1 MPQKSWTVVAPLL
14 VLLGLFGSLVL
25 NPILTRG
32 ADPRIADERLYNL
45 EKKVGY
51 HLYAPTWLP
60 YSGKVG
66 VQGPLQG
73 RVRILQDFIDD
84 QERSL
89 CILSQE
95 RRRPERDDYHKR
107 IFVKKAEA
115 TVDVEGE
122 KGYFITGNGG
132 ERRLFWHTD
141 ASAVILSSCVL
152 SDEEMTDIARK
163 VR

>member
-1 MPQKSWTVVAPLL
+1 MPRRSWAVVAPLL
-14 VLLGLFGSLVL
+14 MLVGLLGSLAL

-32 ADPRIADERLYNL
+32 ADPRIADERLYTL
-45 EKKVGY
+45 EKELGH

-60 YSGKVG
+60 YEGRVG
-66 VQGPLQG
+66 VQGAMKGKL
-73 RVRILQDFIDD
+73 RILQDFTDN

-95 RRRPERDDYHKR
+95 RRRVERDAYHAR
-107 IFVKKAEA
+107 LFVKKAEA
-115 TVDVEGE
+115 TVDVEGK

-132 ERRLFWHTD
+132 ERRLFWNEER
-141 ASAVILSSCVL
+141 AAVILSSCVL
-152 SDEEMTDIARK
+152 SDDEMTEIARN